1 MTINAIHKRI
11 NELIEEKGWSLY
23 KLAEKSGL
31 PQSSLYTM
39 MKRNTMPQL
48 DTLEAICNGLGITLC
63 DFFVSFSKVGKSE
76 YVTEKDNSLLEI
88 LHTLP
93 DSLYELVLVYAKG
106 LSDAHAAERAGTSAV
121 NRKKPVGKKAPKNL

>member
-1 MTINAIHKRI
+1 MTVNAIHKRI
-11 NELIEEKGWSLY
+11 NELIDEKGWSIY

-76 YVTEKDNSLLEI
+76 YVTEKDNNLLEI

-93 DSLYELVLVYAKG
+93 DALYELVLVYTKG
-106 LSDAHAAERAGTSAV
+106 LSDAHAAEKAGTSAV
-121 NRKKPVGKKAPKNL
+121 NRKKSAGQKASKNL